1 MVMVA
6 RFVKWKN
13 RDMDVFA
20 KERFFLRYLAKH
32 FENKVTELHSCLVTS
47 EAVRVS
53 NLKNL
58 NGRPH

>member
-1 MVMVA
+1 MLTAA

-13 RDMDVFA
+13 GDMDVFA
-20 KERFFLRYLAKH
+20 KERFFHRYLAKH
-32 FENKVTELHSCLVTS
+32 FGNKVTELHSCLLTS

-53 NLKNL
+53 SLKNL

>member
-1 MVMVA
+1 MVTAA

-13 RDMDVFA
+13 GDMDVFA

-32 FENKVTELHSCLVTS
+32 FENKITELHSCLVTS

-53 NLKNL
+53 SLKNL
-58 NGRPH
+58 NGCPH